1 MMVLSVLLALFFGV
15 VEPQTL
21 QTFDPNRVED
31 VRVSNNRRVP
41 QDTIKYQLQTKAGD
55 RLNMD
60 VIRADVKRLYA
71 QGHFD
76 DIRVEEEDGKTG
88 KIIIFWVKEKKTI
101 RSVKYEGLNSITN
114 SEVLEKLRD
123 KKATITQ
130 ESTYDPSKIK
140 KAETII
146 KMMLAEKGHQDATI
160 EATTEDIPPN
170 SVAVTFKVTEGP
182 KVRIEKINIAGNKVF
197 SDGQI
202 KKSMKLIKETSPIT
216 VFNSKDTYFDLKLAD
231 DLTRI
236 RMLYAEHGYVR
247 ANVLDPIVET
257 KPHQVMR
264 TLPFIRA
271 PFPFGVPLPF
281 WKKKV
286 DRYFITINIE
296 ENDQYRVGEVKVTGN
311 KRFNELVIRAIL
323 GLVPGEIFNEERL
336 RKSFDN
342 LKKLYGSQGYINFT
356 AVPLQDFDEAKKIV
370 NLTINVDEDRQFF
383 VNRIAFSGNTTTRD
397 KVIRRE
403 IMVEEGQVF
412 NSSVWDMSLQRLNQ
426 LGYFEEIKTEDAE
439 VKPSTTE
446 PQVDINLK
454 VKEKG
459 RNSIGFNGGVS
470 GIGGSFMGLSY
481 ETNNFLGFGE
491 TLAVTLQ
498 GGTRQSQY
506 QFSFTE
512 PYLFDRPL
520 TTGFT
525 VFKTSFRY
533 DQAREL
539 FGIDPSKL
547 PSGLGFENRL
557 NFEQKGSGFNVFGSY
572 PFRIWNRFGLNFGIN
587 HSQTS
592 EINAATKDYFSAVKT
607 QQEQSF
613 LSTAGGGAFSD
624 FHAHTLIPS
633 FSRNRTNG
641 PAISP
646 TSGYSLSTTFEYTG
660 GPLGGTVN
668 YLRPTLDYRMFH
680 PMNKGRNTLAVRFL
694 SSFVTGFRGTAVP
707 YYQRFFLGGDFDIRG
722 FDFRQIGPIAHVVR
736 TINAVDPETGNL
748 VSRPFDD
755 VVYVGGDTQGVMNVE
770 YRIPIIG
777 RVFTMA
783 PFFDIG
789 NAWVARKNQLTRQV
803 VNSEGVLTTEQVVFL
818 PGTNSGF
825 RTSTGVEL
833 QVMMPVIN
841 APFRLIFAFNPN
853 RIHSQFFGSATGLPF
868 RIDEKAHDFK
878 FTVGRTF

>member
-1 MMVLSVLLALFFGV
+1 MVLTVLLALVFGV

-21 QTFDPNRVED
+21 QTFDPNRIEEVQ
-31 VRVSNNRRVP
+31 VRNNRRIP
-41 QDTIKYQLQTKAGD
+41 QDTIKYRLQTKAGD

-60 VIRADVKRLYA
+60 TIRGDVKRLYA
-71 QGHFD
+71 EGHFD
-76 DIRVEEEDGKTG
+76 DIRVDEEDGKNG
-88 KIIIFWVKEKKTI
+88 KIIIFWVVEKKLI

-114 SEVLEKLRD
+114 SEVLEKLRE
-123 KKATITQ
+123 KKATISQ
-130 ESTYDPSKIK
+130 ESTYDPSKVR

-160 EATTEDIPPN
+160 ETTTEDVPP
-170 SVAVTFKVTEGP
+170 SSIALTFKVNEGP
-182 KVRIEKINIAGNKVF
+182 KVRIQKIDIEGNKVF
-197 SDGQI
+197 SDGQV
-202 KKSMKLIKETSPIT
+202 KKAMKLIKEASPLT

-231 DLTRI
+231 DITRI

-247 ANVLDPIVET
+247 ANVLDPVVET
-257 KPHQVMR
+257 KPHEVMR
-264 TLPFIRA
+264 TLPFVRP
-271 PFPFGVPLPF
+271 PFPFGVPVPF
-281 WKKKV
+281 WRKTV
-286 DRYFITINIE
+286 DRYFITITIE

-311 KRFNELVIRAIL
+311 KLFNELFIRAVL

-342 LKKLYGSQGYINFT
+342 LKKIYGGQGYINFT
-356 AVPLQDFDEAKKIV
+356 AVPQQDFDEQKKVV
-370 NLTINVDEDRQFF
+370 NLTINVDEERRYF

-412 NSSVWDMSLQRLNQ
+412 NSQLWDMSLQRLNQ
-426 LGYFEEIKTEDAE
+426 LGYFDEIKTEDAE
-439 VKPSTTE
+439 VKPSATE

-470 GIGGSFMGLSY
+470 GIGGSFLGLSY

-491 TLAVTLQ
+491 TLGVTLQ

-512 PYLFDRPL
+512 PYLFNRPL

-525 VFKTSFRY
+525 VFNTSYRY
-533 DQAREL
+533 DQAREF
-539 FGIDPSKL
+539 FGIDPTKL
-547 PSGLGFENRL
+547 PQGLGFENRL
-557 NFEQKGSGFNVFGSY
+557 NFEQKGSGFNLFGSY
-572 PFRIWNRFGLNFGIN
+572 PFKIWNRFGLNFGIN

-592 EINAATKDYFSAVKT
+592 AINQATQDYFGSVKT
-607 QQEQSF
+607 QQDQSF
-613 LSTAGGGAFSD
+613 ISTSGGGGFSN

-646 TSGYSLSTTFEYTG
+646 TSGSSLSATFEYTG

-668 YLRPTLDYRMFH
+668 YYRPTVDFRFFH
-680 PMNKGRNTLAVRFL
+680 PMNKGRNTLAMRFL
-694 SSFVTGFRGTAVP
+694 GSYVSGFRGTAVP

-722 FDFRQIGPIAHVVR
+722 FDFRQITPIAYVVR
-736 TINAVDPETGNL
+736 NIAVTDPETGNA
-748 VSRPFDD
+748 VTRPFDD
-755 VVYVGGDTQGVMNVE
+755 VVYVGGDTQSVLNIE

-783 PFFDIG
+783 PYFDIG
-789 NAWVARKNQLTRQV
+789 NAWVLRKSQLTRQV
-803 VNSEGVLTTEQVVFL
+803 YNSEGVLTTEQVKFL

-825 RTSTGVEL
+825 RSSTGIEL

-841 APFRLIFAFNPN
+841 APFRLIFAVNPN
-853 RIHSQFFGSATGLPF
+853 RIHSQFYGSATGLPF
-868 RIDEKAHDFK
+868 TINEKGHDFK

>member
-1 MMVLSVLLALFFGV
+1 MVLTVLLALFFGV

-114 SEVLEKLRD
+114 SEVLDKLRE
-123 KKATITQ
+123 KKASISQ
-130 ESTYDPSKIK
+130 ESPYDPTKIK

-202 KKSMKLIKETSPIT
+202 KKSMKLIKEAGPMT

-264 TLPFIRA
+264 TLPFVRA
-271 PFPFGVPLPF
+271 PFPFGVPVPF

-356 AVPLQDFDEAKKIV
+356 AVPLQDFDESKKIV
-370 NLTINVDEDRQFF
+370 NLTINVDEDRQFY

-439 VKPSTTE
+439 VKPSSTE

-470 GIGGSFMGLSY
+470 GIGGGFIGLSY

-557 NFEQKGSGFNVFGSY
+557 NFEQKGAGFNLFASY
-572 PFRIWNRFGLNFGIN
+572 PFKIWNRVGLNFGIN
-587 HSQTS
+587 HSRTS
-592 EINAATKDYFSAVKT
+592 AINAATEEYFNSVKT
-607 QQEQSF
+607 QQDQSF
-613 LSTAGGGAFSD
+613 ISTAGGGGFSD
-624 FHAHTLIPS
+624 FHAHSLIPS
-633 FSRNRTNG
+633 FSYNRTNG
-641 PAISP
+641 SAISP
-646 TSGYSLSTTFEYTG
+646 SSGSSLSATFEYTG
-660 GPLGGTVN
+660 GFLGGTVN
-668 YLRPTLDYRMFH
+668 YFRPTVDYRFYK
-680 PMNKGRNTLAVRFL
+680 PMN
-694 SSFVTGFRGTAVP
+694 
-707 YYQRFFLGGDFDIRG
+707 
-722 FDFRQIGPIAHVVR
+722 
-736 TINAVDPETGNL
+736 
-748 VSRPFDD
+748 
-755 VVYVGGDTQGVMNVE
+755 
-770 YRIPIIG
+770 
-777 RVFTMA
+777 
-783 PFFDIG
+783 
-789 NAWVARKNQLTRQV
+789 
-803 VNSEGVLTTEQVVFL
+803 
-818 PGTNSGF
+818 
-825 RTSTGVEL
+825 
-833 QVMMPVIN
+833 
-841 APFRLIFAFNPN
+841 
-853 RIHSQFFGSATGLPF
+853 
-868 RIDEKAHDFK
+868 
-878 FTVGRTF
+878 

>member
-1 MMVLSVLLALFFGV
+1 
-15 VEPQTL
+15 
-21 QTFDPNRVED
+21 
-31 VRVSNNRRVP
+31 
-41 QDTIKYQLQTKAGD
+41 
-55 RLNMD
+55 
-60 VIRADVKRLYA
+60 
-71 QGHFD
+71 
-76 DIRVEEEDGKTG
+76 
-88 KIIIFWVKEKKTI
+88 
-101 RSVKYEGLNSITN
+101 
-114 SEVLEKLRD
+114 
-123 KKATITQ
+123 
-130 ESTYDPSKIK
+130 
-140 KAETII
+140 
-146 KMMLAEKGHQDATI
+146 
-160 EATTEDIPPN
+160 
-170 SVAVTFKVTEGP
+170 
-182 KVRIEKINIAGNKVF
+182 
-197 SDGQI
+197 
-202 KKSMKLIKETSPIT
+202 
-216 VFNSKDTYFDLKLAD
+216 
-231 DLTRI
+231 
-236 RMLYAEHGYVR
+236 
-247 ANVLDPIVET
+247 
-257 KPHQVMR
+257 MR

-356 AVPLQDFDEAKKIV
+356 AVPLQDFDESKKIV

-557 NFEQKGSGFNVFGSY
+557 NFEQKGAGFNVFGSY
-572 PFRIWNRFGLNFGIN
+572 PYRIWNRLGLNFGIN

-613 LSTAGGGAFSD
+613 LSTAGGGGFSD

-646 TSGYSLSTTFEYTG
+646 TSGYSLSTTFEFTG
-660 GPLGGTVN
+660 GMLGGTVN
-668 YLRPTLDYRMFH
+668 YLRPTLDYRLFH

-736 TINAVDPETGNL
+736 TIDAVDPETGNI

-803 VNSEGVLTTEQVVFL
+803 FDSEGVLTTEQVRFL

-853 RIHSQFFGSATGLPF
+853 RIHSQFYGSATGLPF

>member
-1 MMVLSVLLALFFGV
+1 MVLSVLLALVFGAI
-15 VEPQTL
+15 EPQTL
-21 QTFDPNRVED
+21 QTFDANRVEQ
-31 VRVSNNRRVP
+31 VRINNNRRIP
-41 QDTIKYQLQTKAGD
+41 KDTILYQLQTKAGD
-55 RLNMD
+55 RLNPE

-88 KIIIFWVKEKKTI
+88 KIITFFVVEKKTI

-123 KKATITQ
+123 KKASITQ

-160 EATTEDIPPN
+160 EATTEDVPPN
-170 SVAVTFKVTEGP
+170 SIALTFKVNEGP
-182 KVRIEKINIAGNKVF
+182 KVRIESIKIEGNKVF

-202 KKSMKLIKETSPIT
+202 KKAMKLIKESSMMT
-216 VFNSKDTYFDLKLAD
+216 VFNSKDTYFDLKLQD
-231 DLTRI
+231 DITRI

-247 ANVLDPIVET
+247 ANILDPVVET

-264 TLPFIRA
+264 TLPFVKA
-271 PFPFGVPLPF
+271 PFPFGIPVPF
-281 WKKKV
+281 WKKTV
-286 DRYFITINIE
+286 DRYYITINVE
-296 ENDQYRVGEVKVTGN
+296 ENEQYRVGEVKVTGN
-311 KRFNELVIRAIL
+311 KQFNEILIRAIL

-342 LKKLYGSQGYINFT
+342 LKKLYGAQGYINFT

-370 NLTINVDEDRQFF
+370 NLTINVDEDRRFY
-383 VNRIAFSGNTTTRD
+383 VNRIAFAGNTTTRD

-403 IMVEEGQVF
+403 VMVEEGQVF
-412 NSSVWDMSLQRLNQ
+412 NSSLWDMSLQRLNQ

-439 VKPSTTE
+439 VKPSPTE
-446 PQVDINLK
+446 PQVDISLK

-459 RNSIGFNGGVS
+459 KNSIGFNGGVS

-512 PYLFDRPL
+512 PYLMDRPL
-520 TTGFT
+520 TTGFS
-525 VFKTSFRY
+525 VFKTSFTY

-539 FGIDPSKL
+539 FGLDPSKL
-547 PSGLGFENRL
+547 PAGLGLENRL
-557 NFEQKGSGFNVFGSY
+557 NFEQKGAGFNVFASY
-572 PFRIWNRFGLNFGIN
+572 PFKIWNRFGLNFGIN

-592 EINAATKDYFSAVKT
+592 AINQATQDYFGAVKT
-607 QQEQSF
+607 QQDQSF
-613 LSTAGGGAFSD
+613 ISSQGGGGFSD

-633 FSRNRTNG
+633 FTRNRTNG

-646 TSGYSLSTTFEYTG
+646 TSGSSLSTTFEFTG
-660 GPLGGTVN
+660 GPFGGTVN
-668 YLRPTLDYRMFH
+668 YFRPTVDFRYFH
-680 PMNKGRNTLAVRFL
+680 PMNKGRNTLAIRFL
-694 SSFVTGFRGTAVP
+694 SSMVNGFNGTAVP
-707 YYQRFFLGGDFDIRG
+707 YYQRFFMGGDFDIRG
-722 FDFRQIGPIAHVVR
+722 FDFRQITPIAYVVR
-736 TINAVDPETGNL
+736 NVAVTDPETGAAVN
-748 VSRPFDD
+748 RPFDD
-755 VVYVGGDTQGVMNVE
+755 VVYVGGDTQGVLNLE

-783 PFFDIG
+783 PFFDVG
-789 NAWVARKNQLTRQV
+789 NAWVVRKSQLTRQV
-803 VNSEGVLTTEQVVFL
+803 FNSDGQLTTEQVKFL
-818 PGTNSGF
+818 PGTNSGI

-841 APFRLIFAFNPN
+841 APFRLIFAVNPN
-853 RIHSQFFGSATGLPF
+853 RIHSLFFGSATGLPF

>member
-1 MMVLSVLLALFFGV
+1 MMVLTVLLALFFGV

-31 VRVSNNRRVP
+31 VRVSHNRRVP

-123 KKATITQ
+123 KKATISQ

-271 PFPFGVPLPF
+271 PFPFGIPLPF

-356 AVPLQDFDEAKKIV
+356 AVPLQDFDESKKIV

-853 RIHSQFFGSATGLPF
+853 RIHSQFYGSATGLPF

>member
-1 MMVLSVLLALFFGV
+1 MVLTVLLALFFGV

-21 QTFDPNRVED
+21 QTFDANRVEQ
-31 VRVSNNRRVP
+31 VRIANNRRIP
-41 QDTIKYQLQTKAGD
+41 KDTILYQLQTKAGD
-55 RLNMD
+55 RLNPEI
-60 VIRADVKRLYA
+60 IRADVKRLYA

-88 KIIIFWVKEKKTI
+88 KIITFFVVEKKTI

-123 KKATITQ
+123 RKSTITQ
-130 ESTYDPSKIK
+130 ESNYDPSRVK
-140 KAETII
+140 KAESVI

-160 EATTEDIPPN
+160 ETITEDIPPN
-170 SVAVTFKVTEGP
+170 SIALTFKVNEGP
-182 KVRIEKINIAGNKVF
+182 KVRIEKINFEGNKVF
-197 SDGQI
+197 TDAEI
-202 KKSMKLIKETSPIT
+202 KKSMKLIKEASPMT

-271 PFPFGVPLPF
+271 PFPFGIPLPF

-356 AVPLQDFDEAKKIV
+356 AVPLQDFDESKKIV

-512 PYLFDRPL
+512 PFLFDRPL
-520 TTGFT
+520 TAGFT
-525 VFKTSFRY
+525 LFNTSFRY
-533 DQAREL
+533 DQVRDQ
-539 FGIDPSKL
+539 FGIDRNKL
-547 PSGLGFENRL
+547 SQQVSQQLGFDNSL
-557 NFEQKGSGFNVFGSY
+557 NYEQKSSGFNVFGSY
-572 PFRIWNRFGLNFGIN
+572 PFKIWNRFGLNFGIN

-592 EINAATKDYFSAVKT
+592 AINPATQDYFNAIRT
-607 QQEQSF
+607 QQNQSF
-613 LSTAGGGAFSD
+613 INTTGGGFSN

-633 FSRNRTNG
+633 FTRNRTNG
-641 PAISP
+641 YALSP
-646 TSGYSLSTTFEYTG
+646 SSGSSISTTFEFTG
-660 GPLGGTVN
+660 GLLGGTVN
-668 YLRPTLDYRMFH
+668 YYRPTLDYRFYK

-694 SSFVTGFRGTAVP
+694 ASHVSGFNGTFVP

-722 FDFRQIGPIAHVVR
+722 FDFRQITPIAYVIRNGTV
-736 TINAVDPETGNL
+736 VDPETGNL
-748 VSRPFDD
+748 V
-755 VVYVGGDTQGVMNVE
+755 T
-770 YRIPIIG
+770 
-777 RVFTMA
+777 
-783 PFFDIG
+783 
-789 NAWVARKNQLTRQV
+789 
-803 VNSEGVLTTEQVVFL
+803 
-818 PGTNSGF
+818 
-825 RTSTGVEL
+825 
-833 QVMMPVIN
+833 
-841 APFRLIFAFNPN
+841 
-853 RIHSQFFGSATGLPF
+853 
-868 RIDEKAHDFK
+868 
-878 FTVGRTF
+878 

>member
-1 MMVLSVLLALFFGV
+1 MMVLTVLLALVFGV

-31 VRVSNNRRVP
+31 VRVSNNRRVL

-55 RLNMD
+55 RLNID

-88 KIIIFWVKEKKTI
+88 KIITFWVKEKKTI

-114 SEVLEKLRD
+114 SEVLEKLRE
-123 KKATITQ
+123 KKATLSQ

-140 KAETII
+140 KAETVI

-170 SVAVTFKVTEGP
+170 SVAVTFKVNEGP

-197 SDGQI
+197 SDRQI
-202 KKSMKLIKETSPIT
+202 KKSMKLIKETSPMT

-231 DLTRI
+231 DITRI

-257 KPHQVMR
+257 KAHQVMR
-264 TLPFIRA
+264 TLPFIRP
-271 PFPFGVPLPF
+271 PFPFGLPLPF
-281 WKKKV
+281 WKKTV
-286 DRYFITINIE
+286 DRYYITINVE

-311 KRFNELVIRAIL
+311 KQFNEAVIRAIL

-342 LKKLYGSQGYINFT
+342 LKKLYGSRGYINFT
-356 AVPLQDFDEAKKIV
+356 AVPLQDFDETKKVV
-370 NLTINVDEDRQFF
+370 NLNINVDEDRQFF
-383 VNRIAFSGNTTTRD
+383 VNRIAFAGNTTTRD

-403 IMVEEGQVF
+403 VMVEEGQIF
-412 NSSVWDMSLQRLNQ
+412 NSAYWDMSLQRLNQ
-426 LGYFEEIKTEDAE
+426 LGYFEEIKPEDAE
-439 VKPSTTE
+439 VKPSPTE

-533 DQAREL
+533 DQVRDQ
-539 FGIDPSKL
+539 FGIDRNKL
-547 PSGLGFENRL
+547 SEQVSQQLGFDNSL
-557 NFEQKGSGFNVFGSY
+557 NYEQKSSGFNVFGSY
-572 PFRIWNRFGLNFGIN
+572 PFKIWNRFGLNFGIN

-592 EINAATKDYFSAVKT
+592 AINPATQDYFNAIRT
-607 QQEQSF
+607 QQNQSF
-613 LSTAGGGAFSD
+613 INTDAGGGFSN

-633 FSRNRTNG
+633 FTRNRTNG
-641 PAISP
+641 YALSP
-646 TSGYSLSTTFEYTG
+646 SSGSSVSATFEFTG
-660 GPLGGTVN
+660 GLLGGTVN
-668 YLRPTLDYRMFH
+668 YYRPTLDYRFYK

-694 SSFVTGFRGTAVP
+694 ASHVSGFNGTFVP

-722 FDFRQIGPIAHVVR
+722 FDFRQITPIAYVIRNGTV
-736 TINAVDPETGNL
+736 VDPETGNL
-748 VSRPFDD
+748 VTRPFDD

-770 YRIPIIG
+770 Y
-777 RVFTMA
+777 
-783 PFFDIG
+783 
-789 NAWVARKNQLTRQV
+789 
-803 VNSEGVLTTEQVVFL
+803 
-818 PGTNSGF
+818 
-825 RTSTGVEL
+825 
-833 QVMMPVIN
+833 
-841 APFRLIFAFNPN
+841 
-853 RIHSQFFGSATGLPF
+853 
-868 RIDEKAHDFK
+868 
-878 FTVGRTF
+878 

>member
-1 MMVLSVLLALFFGV
+1 MMVLTVLLALVFGV

-21 QTFDPNRVED
+21 QTFDPNRIED
-31 VRVSNNRRVP
+31 VRVTGNRRIP

-60 VIRADVKRLYA
+60 VIRGDVKRLYA

-76 DIRVEEEDGKTG
+76 DIRVDEEDGKTG
-88 KIIIFWVKEKKTI
+88 KIIIFSVKEKKTI

-123 KKATITQ
+123 KKATISQ

-160 EATTEDIPPN
+160 EASTEDVPPN
-170 SVAVTFKVTEGP
+170 SVAVTFKVDEGP
-182 KVRIEKINIAGNKVF
+182 KVRIEKINIEGNKVF
-197 SDGQI
+197 TDTQL
-202 KKSMKLIKETSPIT
+202 KKAMKLVKETGPLSSI
-216 VFNSKDTYFDLKLAD
+216 SGKDTYFDLKLAD
-231 DLTRI
+231 DITRM

-247 ANVLDPIVET
+247 ANILDPVIET
-257 KPHQVMR
+257 KPHQVMK
-264 TLPFIRA
+264 TLPFVRP
-271 PFPFGVPLPF
+271 PFPFGIPIPF
-281 WKKKV
+281 WKKTV
-286 DRYFITINIE
+286 DRYYVTINIE

-311 KRFNELVIRAIL
+311 KQFNELVIRAIL

-342 LKKLYGSQGYINFT
+342 LKKLYGSRGYINFT
-356 AVPLQDFDEAKKIV
+356 AVPLQDFDETKKIV
-370 NLTINVDEDRQFF
+370 NLTVNVDEDRQFY
-383 VNRIAFSGNTTTRD
+383 VNRIAFAGNTTTRD

-403 IMVEEGQVF
+403 VMVEEGNIF
-412 NSSVWDMSLQRLNQ
+412 NSSLWDMSLQRLNQ

-439 VKPSTTE
+439 VKPSPTE

-525 VFKTSFRY
+525 VFNTSFRY
-533 DQAREL
+533 DQAREF
-539 FGIDPSKL
+539 FGIDPTKL
-547 PSGLGFENRL
+547 PQGLGFENRL
-557 NFEQKGSGFNVFGSY
+557 NFEQKGSGFNLFGSY
-572 PFRIWNRFGLNFGIN
+572 PFKIWNRVGLNFGIN

-592 EINAATKDYFSAVKT
+592 AINQATQDYFGAVKT
-607 QQEQSF
+607 QQDQSF
-613 LSTAGGGAFSD
+613 ISTVGGGGFSD

-633 FSRNRTNG
+633 FSSNRTNG

-646 TSGYSLSTTFEYTG
+646 TNGYSVSSTFEYTG
-660 GPLGGTVN
+660 GALGGTVN
-668 YLRPTLDYRMFH
+668 YYRPTMDFRYFH
-680 PMNKGRNTLAVRFL
+680 PMNKGRNTLALRFL
-694 SSFVTGFRGTAVP
+694 SSFVSGFGGTAVP

-722 FDFRQIGPIAHVVR
+722 FDFRQITPIAYVVR
-736 TINAVDPETGNL
+736 NIAVTDPETGA
-748 VSRPFDD
+748 SITRPFDD
-755 VVYVGGDTQGVMNVE
+755 VVYVGGDTQSVLNLE

-783 PFFDIG
+783 PFLDVG
-789 NAWVARKNQLTRQV
+789 NSWVVKKDQLTRQV
-803 VNSEGVLTTEQVVFL
+803 LNSEGALRTEQVKFL
-818 PGTNSGF
+818 PGTNSGI
-825 RTSTGVEL
+825 RSSAGVEL

-841 APFRLIFAFNPN
+841 APFRLIFAVNPN
-853 RIHSQFFGSATGLPF
+853 RIHSLFYGSATGLPF

>member
-1 MMVLSVLLALFFGV
+1 MVLTVLLALVFGV

-21 QTFDPNRVED
+21 QTPDPNRIED
-31 VRVSNNRRVP
+31 VRVTNNRRIP

-55 RLNMD
+55 RLNPD
-60 VIRADVKRLYA
+60 VVRADVKRLYA

-76 DIRVEEEDGKTG
+76 DIRVEEEPGKTG

-114 SEVLEKLRD
+114 SEVLEKLRER
-123 KKATITQ
+123 KATISQ

-140 KAETII
+140 KAESVI
-146 KMMLAEKGHQDATI
+146 KMMLAEKGHQDAMI

-170 SVAVTFKVTEGP
+170 SVAVNFKVDEGP
-182 KVRIEKINIAGNKVF
+182 KIRIEQIDIQGNKVF
-197 SDGQI
+197 SEGQI
-202 KKSMKLIKETSPIT
+202 KKAMKLIKESGPMT

-231 DLTRI
+231 DVTRI

-247 ANVLDPIVET
+247 ANILEPTVET
-257 KPHQVMR
+257 RPHKVMR
-264 TLPFIRA
+264 TLPFIKA
-271 PFPFGVPLPF
+271 PFPFGIPIPF
-281 WKKKV
+281 WKKTV

-311 KRFNELVIRAIL
+311 KQYNELAVRLIL
-323 GLVPGEIFNEERL
+323 GLVPGEVFNEELL
-336 RKSFDN
+336 RKSFEN
-342 LKKLYGSQGYINFT
+342 LKKLYGSRGYINFT

-370 NLTINVDEDRQFF
+370 NLTINVDEERQYF
-383 VNRIAFSGNTTTRD
+383 VNRIAFAGNTTTRD

-403 IMVEEGQVF
+403 VMVQEGQIF
-412 NSSVWDMSLQRLNQ
+412 NSALWDMSLQRLNQ

-439 VKPSTTE
+439 VKPNTTE
-446 PQVDINLK
+446 PHVDINLK

-491 TLAVTLQ
+491 TLNVTLQ

-520 TTGFT
+520 TTGFS
-525 VFKTSFRY
+525 VFNTSYRY
-533 DQAREL
+533 DQAREF
-539 FGIDPSKL
+539 FGIDPTKL
-547 PSGLGFENRL
+547 PTGLGLENRL
-557 NFEQKGSGFNVFGSY
+557 NFEQKGSGFNLFGSY
-572 PFRIWNRFGLNFGIN
+572 PFKIWNRFGLNFGMN

-592 EINAATKDYFSAVKT
+592 AINEATQEYFSGVRT
-607 QQEQSF
+607 QQDQSF
-613 LSTAGGGAFSD
+613 ISSEGGGAFSD
-624 FHAHTLIPS
+624 FRARTLIPS
-633 FSRNRTNG
+633 FSFNRTNG

-646 TSGYSLSTTFEYTG
+646 TSGSSLSATFEFTG
-660 GPLGGTVN
+660 GPFGGTVN
-668 YLRPTLDYRMFH
+668 YFRPTVDYRNFR

-694 SSFVTGFRGTAVP
+694 GSFVNGFGGTAVP
-707 YYQRFFLGGDFDIRG
+707 YYQRVFMGGDFDIRG
-722 FDFRQIGPIAHVVR
+722 FDFRQITPIAHVVR
-736 TINAVDPETGNL
+736 NIAVTDPETGNA
-748 VSRPFDD
+748 VTRPYDD
-755 VVYVGGDTQGVMNVE
+755 VVYVGGDTQGVLNLE

-789 NAWVARKNQLTRQV
+789 NAWVVKKDQLTRQIR
-803 VNSEGVLTTEQVVFL
+803 NSEGALVTEQVRFL

-825 RTSTGVEL
+825 RSSTGVEL

-853 RIHSQFFGSATGLPF
+853 RIHSLFYGHATGIPF
-868 RIDEKAHDFK
+868 RIDEKARDFK

>member
-1 MMVLSVLLALFFGV
+1 MVFTVLLALFFGV

-88 KIIIFWVKEKKTI
+88 KIITFWVKEKKTI

-123 KKATITQ
+123 KKATISQ

-197 SDGQI
+197 SDRQI

-271 PFPFGVPLPF
+271 PFPFGIPLPF

-286 DRYFITINIE
+286 DRYFITITVE
-296 ENDQYRVGEVKVTGN
+296 ENDQYRVGDVKVTGN
-311 KRFNELVIRAIL
+311 KQFNEAVIRAIL

-342 LKKLYGSQGYINFT
+342 LKKLYGSRGYINFT
-356 AVPLQDFDEAKKIV
+356 AVPLQDFDEDKKLV
-370 NLTINVDEDRQFF
+370 NLNINIDEERQFY
-383 VNRIAFSGNTTTRD
+383 VNRIAFAGNTTTRD

-403 IMVEEGQVF
+403 IMVSEGQVF
-412 NSSVWDMSLQRLNQ
+412 NSSFWDQSLQRLNQ
-426 LGYFEEIKTEDAE
+426 LGYFEETKTEDDE
-439 VKPSTTE
+439 VKPSPSE

-547 PSGLGFENRL
+547 PQGLGFENRL
-557 NFEQKGSGFNVFGSY
+557 NFEQKGAGFNVFGSY
-572 PFRIWNRFGLNFGIN
+572 PFKIWNRFGLNFGIN

-592 EINAATKDYFSAVKT
+592 AINQATNDYFSAVKT
-607 QQEQSF
+607 QQDQSF
-613 LSTAGGGAFSD
+613 ISTSGGGGFSN
-624 FHAHTLIPS
+624 FHAHSLIPS
-633 FSRNRTNG
+633 FSFNRTNG

-646 TSGYSLSTTFEYTG
+646 TNGSSLSTTFEYTG

-668 YLRPTLDYRMFH
+668 YYRPAMDYRFFK

-694 SSFVTGFRGTAVP
+694 SSFVSGFRGTAVP

-722 FDFRQIGPIAHVVR
+722 FDFRQITPIAYVVR
-736 TINAVDPETGNL
+736 NVAVVDPETGNS
-748 VSRPFDD
+748 VNRPFDD
-755 VVYVGGDTQGVMNVE
+755 VVYVGGDTQGVLNVE

-783 PFFDIG
+783 PYFDIG
-789 NAWVARKNQLTRQV
+789 NSWVARKSQLTRQV
-803 VNSEGVLTTEQVVFL
+803 FNSEGVLTTEQVKFL
-818 PGTNSGF
+818 PGTNSGV

-841 APFRLIFAFNPN
+841 APFRLIFAVNPN
-853 RIHSQFFGSATGLPF
+853 RIHSLFFGSATGLPF

>member
-1 MMVLSVLLALFFGV
+1 MVFTVLLALFFGV

-31 VRVSNNRRVP
+31 VRVSNNRRIP

-76 DIRVEEEDGKTG
+76 DIRVDEEDGKTG

-101 RSVKYEGLNSITN
+101 RSIKYEGLNSITN
-114 SEVLEKLRD
+114 SEVLEKLRE
-123 KKATITQ
+123 KKATISQ

-140 KAETII
+140 KAESVI

-160 EATTEDIPPN
+160 ETTTEDIPPN
-170 SVAVTFKVTEGP
+170 SVAVTFKVNEGP
-182 KVRIEKINIAGNKVF
+182 KVRIEKINIQGNKVF
-197 SDGQI
+197 SDGEV
-202 KKSMKLIKETSPIT
+202 KKAMKLIKETGPLT

-231 DLTRI
+231 DITRI

-247 ANVLDPIVET
+247 ANVLDPIVDT
-257 KPHQVMR
+257 KPHKVMR
-264 TLPFIRA
+264 TLPFVRP
-271 PFPFGVPLPF
+271 PFPFGMPIPF
-281 WKKKV
+281 WTKTV
-286 DRYFITINIE
+286 DRYYITINIE
-296 ENDQYRVGEVKVTGN
+296 ENDQYRVGDVKVTGN
-311 KRFNELVIRAIL
+311 KLFPEVLIRAVL
-323 GLVPGEIFNEERL
+323 GLTPGEVFNEERL

-342 LKKLYGSQGYINFT
+342 LKKLYGQRGYINFT
-356 AVPLQDFDEAKKIV
+356 AVPLQDFDETKKVV
-370 NLTINVDEDRQFF
+370 NLTINVDEDRQFY
-383 VNRIAFSGNTTTRD
+383 VNRIAFAGNTTTRD

-403 IMVEEGQVF
+403 VMVEEGQVF
-412 NSSVWDMSLQRLNQ
+412 NSAAWDMSLQRLNQ
-426 LGYFEEIKTEDAE
+426 LGYFEEIKPEDAE
-439 VKPSTTE
+439 VKPSPTE

-547 PSGLGFENRL
+547 PSGLGFEDRL
-557 NFEQKGSGFNVFGSY
+557 NFEQKGAGFNVFGSY
-572 PFRIWNRFGLNFGIN
+572 PFKIWNRFGLNFGIN

-592 EINAATKDYFSAVKT
+592 EINAATKDYFSAVRT

-613 LSTAGGGAFSD
+613 LSTTGTFSD

-633 FSRNRTNG
+633 FTRNRTNG
-641 PAISP
+641 PAI
-646 TSGYSLSTTFEYTG
+646 
-660 GPLGGTVN
+660 
-668 YLRPTLDYRMFH
+668 
-680 PMNKGRNTLAVRFL
+680 
-694 SSFVTGFRGTAVP
+694 
-707 YYQRFFLGGDFDIRG
+707 
-722 FDFRQIGPIAHVVR
+722 
-736 TINAVDPETGNL
+736 
-748 VSRPFDD
+748 
-755 VVYVGGDTQGVMNVE
+755 
-770 YRIPIIG
+770 
-777 RVFTMA
+777 
-783 PFFDIG
+783 
-789 NAWVARKNQLTRQV
+789 
-803 VNSEGVLTTEQVVFL
+803 
-818 PGTNSGF
+818 
-825 RTSTGVEL
+825 
-833 QVMMPVIN
+833 
-841 APFRLIFAFNPN
+841 
-853 RIHSQFFGSATGLPF
+853 
-868 RIDEKAHDFK
+868 
-878 FTVGRTF
+878 